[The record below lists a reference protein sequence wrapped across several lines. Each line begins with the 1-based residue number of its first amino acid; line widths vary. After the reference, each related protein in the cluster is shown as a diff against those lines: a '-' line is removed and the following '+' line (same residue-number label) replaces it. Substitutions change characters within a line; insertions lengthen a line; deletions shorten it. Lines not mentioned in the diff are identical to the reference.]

1 MEYQHGGDIYTNQ
14 VTMDYSANI
23 NPLGLAKGV
32 KNALLQAVE
41 NCSCYPDSRCSKLI
55 TELGAFHGFSEKQI
69 ICGNGAADLI
79 YSIVLALKPNK
90 ALMPVPAFY
99 EYEQALKIIECEIE
113 YIPMRE
119 ELHFILQED
128 FIDRIKEDTDIIF
141 LCNPNNPTGNLIDK
155 DLMHRIIHKCETDGI
170 WLVVD
175 ECFMDFVEHRKDY
188 SVMDQC
194 ENAKHLFI
202 LKAFTKLYAMPGL
215 RLGYGVCG
223 NMELLK
229 SMKKVSQP
237 WNVSIPAQMAG
248 IAALE
253 EEKYVTDSLELIK
266 REKDYLIEE
275 LQKLNYRVYGSR
287 ANYLF
292 FHAYPGLYAMCLEKG
307 ILIRDCSNYQGLK
320 EGYYRIAIKR
330 HEDNEQLIKALR
342 EVDNLWQNQL

>member
-1 MEYQHGGDIYTNQ
+1 MYKHGGDIYLNKNKNDFSTN
-14 VTMDYSANI
+14 VNLSGMPEGVIRA
-23 NPLGLAKGV
+23 ACEGV
-32 KNALLQAVE
+32 KL
-41 NCSCYPDSRCSKLI
+41 SSRYPDTECSDLRKAISNVLSI
-55 TELGAFHGFSEKQI
+55 PAEQI

-99 EYEQALKIIECEIE
+99 EYEQALKIVECDIE
-113 YIPMRE
+113 YISMRE
-119 ELHFILQED
+119 EQQFILQED

-155 DLMHRIIHKCETDGI
+155 DLMYRIIHKCETDGI

-194 ENAKHLFI
+194 VNARHLFI

-215 RLGYGVCG
+215 RLGYGICS

-253 EEKYVTDSLELIK
+253 EENYVVDSLELIK

-275 LQKLNYRVYGSR
+275 LQKLGFRVYGSR

-292 FHAYPGLYAMCLEKG
+292 FHAYPRLYALCLKKG
-307 ILIRDCSNYQGLK
+307 ILIRDCSNYHGLK

-330 HEDNEQLIKALR
+330 HEDNEQLIQVLR
-342 EVDNLWQNQL
+342 EVDNLWQSQL